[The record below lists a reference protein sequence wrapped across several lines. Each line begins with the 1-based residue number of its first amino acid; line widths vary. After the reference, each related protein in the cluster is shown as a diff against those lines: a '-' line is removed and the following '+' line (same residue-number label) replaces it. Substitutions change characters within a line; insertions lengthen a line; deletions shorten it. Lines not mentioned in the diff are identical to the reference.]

1 MLHTYTGTARG
12 GVIPFNGGHTAV
24 QEKVRFLPQ
33 AVSMCVSVPVLLG
46 DREGEDILAADCT
59 SA

>member
-1 MLHTYTGTARG
+1 M
-12 GVIPFNGGHTAV
+12 

-33 AVSMCVSVPVLLG
+33 VVSMYVSVPVLLG

-59 SA
+59 FA

>member
-1 MLHTYTGTARG
+1 MT
-12 GVIPFNGGHTAV
+12 PFNKGYTTV

-33 AVSMCVSVPVLLG
+33 VANMCVSVPVLLG
-46 DREGEDILAADCT
+46 DREDEDILAADCT

>member
-1 MLHTYTGTARG
+1 MLQTYTDTGRG
-12 GVIPFNGGHTAV
+12 GVTPFNGGQAAA
-24 QEKVRFLPQ
+24 QEQVRSLPR

>member
-1 MLHTYTGTARG
+1 M
-12 GVIPFNGGHTAV
+12 

-33 AVSMCVSVPVLLG
+33 VVSMCVSVPVLLG

-59 SA
+59 FA

>member
-1 MLHTYTGTARG
+1 MLHTYTGTVRSG
-12 GVIPFNGGHTAV
+12 MTPFNKGYTTV

-33 AVSMCVSVPVLLG
+33 VANMCVSVPVLLG
-46 DREGEDILAADCT
+46 DREDEDILAADCT